1 MVAHNL
7 SFSMR
12 LDWFQFDEVVCKKFP
27 LEVQTRSSSR
37 LVSRFGQ
44 NHTYVGREITIRSY
58 MVYIHGSGPPYLW
71 HFFKYR
77 IKRRGGCSL
86 VSRKGRGLVWC
97 QEPWFSVSWRLRIG
111 VVSESLI
118 LSFPKR
124 SRIAVVSGTLVF
136 SFLEVA
142 DWCGV
147 RKLDLKFPEKVADC
161 CGVRKLGCCRKGT
174 RLLQEG
180 TRKLGCCRKEA
191 CCRKG
196 TRLLQEGD
204 KGKGP

>member
-1 MVAHNL
+1 
-7 SFSMR
+7 MR

-124 SRIAVVSGTLVF
+124 SRIAVVSGSLV
-136 SFLEVA
+136 VA
-142 DWCGV
+142 GRGQGCC
-147 RKLDLKFPEKVADC
+147 RKGQGSLVVA
-161 CGVRKLGCCRKGT
+161 GRRLVAGRGQGCCRKGT
-174 RLLQEG
+174 REKVLEQTHAHL
-180 TRKLGCCRKEA
+180 TADCTASVNKC
-191 CCRKG
+191 
-196 TRLLQEGD
+196 THT
-204 KGKGP
+204 